1 MTQQLT
7 LQLSQKRARQCAT
20 HSTLY

>member
-7 LQLSQKRARQCAT
+7 LQLSQNRARQCAT